1 MADMNDEGR
10 LWYVVNTY
18 SGHENKVKENL
29 EKRIESMGLQ
39 DLVYN
44 ILIPT
49 HVETEIKDGKKIN
62 KETTIW
68 PGYVL
73 VEMVMTDEAWYVVRN
88 TPGVTGFIGSSGGG
102 AKPFPLGK
110 HEIDPILKQ
119 MGLATNKVE
128 LDFGVGDE
136 VKLLSGPFA
145 GKVGKVDSIDEDKE
159 TGVVLVEFLG
169 NLTPVDTDLVAMEKV
184 DL

>member
-1 MADMNDEGR
+1 MF
-10 LWYVVNTY
+10 
-18 SGHENKVKENL
+18 
-29 EKRIESMGLQ
+29 
-39 DLVYN
+39 
-44 ILIPT
+44 
-49 HVETEIKDGKKIN
+49 
-62 KETTIW
+62 

>member
-1 MADMNDEGR
+1 
-10 LWYVVNTY
+10 
-18 SGHENKVKENL
+18 
-29 EKRIESMGLQ
+29 
-39 DLVYN
+39 
-44 ILIPT
+44 
-49 HVETEIKDGKKIN
+49 
-62 KETTIW
+62 
-68 PGYVL
+68 
-73 VEMVMTDEAWYVVRN
+73 
-88 TPGVTGFIGSSGGG
+88 
-102 AKPFPLGK
+102 
-110 HEIDPILKQ
+110 

-136 VKLLSGPFA
+136 VKILSGPFA